1 MSFADLKRSSATSFE
16 KLTKEL
22 QKQTTT
28 YDRSDDDKYW
38 KPTLDK
44 AENGYAVI
52 RFLPAPAGEDLPFV
66 RIWDHG
72 FKGPTGLWYIEKSMT
87 NIGKPYQYSEYNY
100 TLFGILV
107 WNQTRKRLVSRSVVF
122 LTSQISML

>member
-1 MSFADLKRSSATSFE
+1 MSFADLKRSSASSFE

-22 QKQTTT
+22 QKQNTT

-52 RFLPAPAGEDLPFV
+52 RFLPAPNGEDLPFV

-72 FKGPTGLWYIEKSMT
+72 FKGPTGLWYIEKSLT
-87 NIGKPYQYSEYNY
+87 TLGKPDPVSE
-100 TLFGILV
+100 
-107 WNQTRKRLVSRSVVF
+107 
-122 LTSQISML
+122 